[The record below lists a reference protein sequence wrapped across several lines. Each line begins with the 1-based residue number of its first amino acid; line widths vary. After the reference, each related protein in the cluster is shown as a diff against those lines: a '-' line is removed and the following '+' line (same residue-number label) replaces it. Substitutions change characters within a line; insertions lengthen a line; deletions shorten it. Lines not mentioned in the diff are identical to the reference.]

1 MLTTLEGHYLRS
13 MVLGNRLLRR
23 QLEARGA
30 DPETSRF
37 YGLVEAA
44 FGIAIAQLG
53 RGRLGPAELH
63 YLAEQAAQAARY
75 SYPVT
80 ADDVARTI
88 RHELGDPVLVTDIGG
103 QLEVAV
109 KCGVVAAAARRLRLT
124 PSGVTS
130 LIRQAELQAEEW
142 GFDAT
147 VYRPGP
153 LVRLGQRFAELTW
166 SAWHMRR
173 GRHHVRR
180 VTLPRDSRAH

>member
-1 MLTTLEGHYLRS
+1 LLTTLEGHYLRS
-13 MVLGNRLLRR
+13 MVLGNRLLQR

-30 DPETSRF
+30 DPETNRF

-53 RGRLGPAELH
+53 RGRLGPEELH
-63 YLAEQAAQAARY
+63 RLAQQAAQAARY

-88 RHELGDPVLVTDIGG
+88 RHELGDPVLVSDIGG

-109 KCGVVAAAARRLRLT
+109 KSGVVVAAAQRLRLT
-124 PSGVTS
+124 ASGVAS

-147 VYRPGP
+147 AYQPGP
-153 LVRLGQRFAELTW
+153 LVQLGLRLAELMW
-166 SAWHMRR
+166 SARRMRR

-180 VTLPRDSRAH
+180 ATLPRHSRAH